1 MTTEEKPDPRTL
13 LNRETARIGWSELER
28 HFASGAM
35 VTVSHELD
43 LVEVG
48 ARFIEDDKKAV
59 AVWLEGGHLRR
70 TGEEEAQRWSAQDAT
85 LWCVVVAPWVLVQ
98 EPR

>member
-1 MTTEEKPDPRTL
+1 MASENPDPRSL
-13 LNRETARIGWSELER
+13 LNTETARIGWSELER

-35 VTVSHELD
+35 VTVAPDLD

-48 ARFIEDDKKAV
+48 ARFIEDDKPAV
-59 AVWLEGGHLRR
+59 QQWLDNDRIRR
-70 TGEEEAQRWSAQDAT
+70 TTEDEARRWAASDAG

-98 EPR
+98 EPQ

>member
-1 MTTEEKPDPRTL
+1 MTTEQSPDPRSL
-13 LNRETARIGWSELER
+13 LNQETARIGWSELER

-35 VTVSHELD
+35 ITVSPELD

-48 ARFIEDDKKAV
+48 ARFIEDDKEAV
-59 AVWLEGGHLRR
+59 AAWLDDGRIRR
-70 TGEEEAQRWSAQDAT
+70 TGEEEARQWSAQDAT

-98 EPR
+98 APH